1 MSEITPEEGFESPVE
16 ATEPVKATK
25 SPVKA
30 PEGFIVAL
38 EGDNYQ
44 TIADRLGK
52 GYSPESV
59 QEANLFQA
67 IYPGALVKVK

>member
-1 MSEITPEEGFESPVE
+1 MTENTPVESPDSPVE
-16 ATEPVKATK
+16 AVEPAKATK
-25 SPVKA
+25 TAPKA

-52 GYSPESV
+52 GYTPASV